1 MVAAT
6 VGGGLVAVVRELF
19 TKKSKDKQD
28 SSLEHVLITSL
39 QQDTQERRDLLRQ
52 LVQANSDTAFSLK
65 EMTMLNKFRENRTE
79 ELHKSTHG
87 KLEEITSNQNKIHEA
102 IVKGLSELK
111 QAA

>member
-39 QQDTQERRDLLRQ
+39 QQDDHAEQVPRKQNRGVAQID
-52 LVQANSDTAFSLK
+52 S
-65 EMTMLNKFRENRTE
+65 RET
-79 ELHKSTHG
+79 
-87 KLEEITSNQNKIHEA
+87 
-102 IVKGLSELK
+102 
-111 QAA
+111 